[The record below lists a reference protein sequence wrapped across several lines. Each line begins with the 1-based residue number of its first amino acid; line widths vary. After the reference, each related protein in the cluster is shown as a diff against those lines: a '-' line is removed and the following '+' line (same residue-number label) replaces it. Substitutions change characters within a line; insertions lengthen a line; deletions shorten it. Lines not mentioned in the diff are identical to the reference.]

1 MEFATLKPDDT
12 NNQPETMR
20 FGNTTMKTSHR
31 QNLLAVILAAD
42 AWSACG
48 KKEAVGR

>member
-1 MEFATLKPDDT
+1 MRPDDT

-20 FGNTTMKTSHR
+20 FGNTTMKTSR
-31 QNLLAVILAAD
+31 KQNLLAAD

-48 KKEAVGR
+48 EEETVGR